1 MKYKV
6 PSLTALANLDAGDDC
21 KKTIDK
27 VYKTWKEAYKNRSNT
42 CFGLNNYI
50 AVFRAKDMSFTT
62 FSRHVDTYYLDY
74 LIPKLL
80 CDSVS
85 NKEQEQEIFGSLI
98 YRGRLNCKKDE
109 RVVTNASDI
118 MYSILAEVFDHNVD
132 MLDEFFENV
141 KPIEKK
147 QKQLGELDFNIID
160 RKQFKNIEILHKIV
174 APYSKDLDEESIAYL
189 KNIVVKY
196 HIWLHA
202 ITWEDGPAKYHTLVN
217 LLFANKIK
225 KKRGRKKKEN

>member
-1 MKYKV
+1 MYKI
-6 PSLTALANLDAGDDC
+6 PSLTKIAQLSKSDDC

-27 VYKTWKEAYKNRSNT
+27 LYKAWKDAYKNRSNL

-50 AVFRAKDMSFTT
+50 SVFQTKDMSFTT
-62 FSRHVDTYYLDY
+62 FSRHVDTYYLEY

-80 CDSVS
+80 CYSVS
-85 NKEQEQEIFGSLI
+85 DSEQEQEIFGSLV
-98 YRGRLNCKKDE
+98 YRGRLNCRKDD
-109 RVVTNASDI
+109 RVVVNASDI
-118 MYSILAEVFDHNVD
+118 MYSILSEVFDHNID
-132 MLDEFFENV
+132 MLDEFFENI

-147 QKQLGELDFNIID
+147 QKQLGELDFDITD
-160 RKQFKNIEILHKIV
+160 PKQFKNIEILHKIV
-174 APYSKDLDEESIAYL
+174 DNYSKGLDEESIIYL

-202 ITWEDGPAKYHTLVN
+202 ITWEDGPARYHALVN
-217 LLFANKIK
+217 LLFNPNNIK

>member
-62 FSRHVDTYYLDY
+62 FSRHVDTYYLEY

-80 CDSVS
+80 CNSVS

-147 QKQLGELDFNIID
+147 QKQLGELDFNITEP
-160 RKQFKNIEILHKIV
+160 KQFKNIEILHKIV
-174 APYSKDLDEESIAYL
+174 TPYSKDLDKESIEYL

>member
-1 MKYKV
+1 MYKI
-6 PSLTALANLDAGDDC
+6 PSLTKIAQLSQSDDC

-27 VYKTWKEAYKNRSNT
+27 LYKAWKEAYKNRSNT

-50 AVFRAKDMSFTT
+50 SVFRAKDMSFTT
-62 FSRHVDTYYLDY
+62 FSRHVDTYYLEY

-85 NKEQEQEIFGSLI
+85 SKEQEQEIFGSLI
-98 YRGRLNCKKDE
+98 YRGRLNCRKDE
-109 RVVTNASDI
+109 RIVVNASDI
-118 MYSILAEVFDHNVD
+118 IYSILSEVFDHNID
-132 MLDEFFENV
+132 MLDEFFENI

-147 QKQLGELDFNIID
+147 QKQLGELDFNITD
-160 RKQFKNIEILHKIV
+160 PKQFKNIEILHKIV
-174 APYSKDLDEESIAYL
+174 DAHSKDLDEVSVTYL

-202 ITWEDGPAKYHTLVN
+202 ITWEDGPEKYHTLVN
-217 LLFANKIK
+217 LLFNSNNIK
-225 KKRGRKKKEN
+225 KKRGRKKKED

>member
-1 MKYKV
+1 MYKI
-6 PSLTALANLDAGDDC
+6 PSLTKIAQLSQSEDC

-27 VYKTWKEAYKNRSNT
+27 VYKAWKEAYKNRSNT

-50 AVFRAKDMSFTT
+50 SVFRAKDMSFTT

-80 CDSVS
+80 CNSVS
-85 NKEQEQEIFGSLI
+85 DKEQEQEIFGSLI
-98 YRGRLNCKKDE
+98 YNGRLNCRKDE
-109 RVVTNASDI
+109 RIVTNASDI
-118 MYSILAEVFDHNVD
+118 IYGILSEVFDHNVD
-132 MLDEFFENV
+132 MLDEFFENI

-147 QKQLGELDFNIID
+147 QKQLGELDFNITD
-160 RKQFKNIEILHKIV
+160 PKQFKDIGILHKIV
-174 APYSKDLDEESIAYL
+174 DPYSKDLDEESITYL

-202 ITWEDGPAKYHTLVN
+202 ITWEDGPDKYHALVN
-217 LLFANKIK
+217 LLFNSNNSK
-225 KKRGRKKKEN
+225 KKRGRKKKED